1 MHILEKRKTKT
12 NNLKCY
18 SRQLENEKDLKGIME
33 SKMSHAEKDKYRM
46 VSLLCGILKKIN
58 KINNNNNNTKKTLI
72 VLENK
77 LMVAKEEE
85 GTEIKN

>member
-1 MHILEKRKTKT
+1 
-12 NNLKCY
+12 
-18 SRQLENEKDLKGIME
+18 
-33 SKMSHAEKDKYRM
+33 MSHAEKDKHRM

-85 GTEIKN
+85 EGTEIKN